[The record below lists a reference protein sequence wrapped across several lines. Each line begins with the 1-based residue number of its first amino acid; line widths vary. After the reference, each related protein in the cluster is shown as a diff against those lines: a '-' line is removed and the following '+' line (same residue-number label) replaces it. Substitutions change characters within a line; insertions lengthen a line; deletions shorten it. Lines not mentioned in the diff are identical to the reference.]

1 MAKYNSKLITD
12 KKIWESFLL
21 KNNPKS
27 FLQSWNWGEVNERL
41 GEKIFRLGFYQ
52 ESKLVGICLTLK
64 ENAKRGLHLI
74 VPAGPVMDWEN
85 ASLTKFFIKT
95 IRDLA
100 IEENCWFIRVRP
112 EILDNDSNRDLFRN
126 LGFVS
131 SPMHLHAENT
141 WVLDITKSEEEILKG
156 MRKSTRYLVKKSEGL
171 NLDVQISKDKS
182 LANILFKLQKET
194 AIRHKFVG
202 FSKELFE
209 SEIDVFTKDN
219 MARVFLCKKS
229 KKNLAIAIIIFY
241 GDTAYYHFSASTSDY
256 SHLPFS
262 YLLQWRIIKE
272 AKKRGIKYYNFWGI
286 SSNTSPKHR
295 FAGVTLFKTGFGGER
310 VDWLHAHDLPVSCF
324 YWLTYV
330 FEHIRKVLRRL

>member
-1 MAKYNSKLITD
+1 MARYKSKLITN
-12 KKIWESFLL
+12 KRIWENFLI

-41 GEKIFRLGFYQ
+41 GEDTFRLGFYCDN
-52 ESKLVGICLTLK
+52 KLVGICLALK
-64 ENAKRGLHLI
+64 ENAKRGPHLI
-74 VPAGPVMDWEN
+74 VPAGPVIDWKN
-85 ASLTKFFIKT
+85 TSLTKFFIKT

-100 IEENCWFIRVRP
+100 IEENCWFIRIRP
-112 EILDNDSNRDLFRN
+112 EILDNDSNRDFFRN

-141 WVLDITKSEEEILKG
+141 WVLDITKPEEEILKG
-156 MRKSTRYLVKKSEGL
+156 MRKSTRYLVKKSENL
-171 NLDVQISKDKS
+171 NLDVQISEDKS

-194 AIRHKFVG
+194 ASRHKFVG

-209 SEIDVFTKDN
+209 NEIDVFTKDN
-219 MARVFLCKKS
+219 MARVFLCKKG

-241 GDTAYYHFSASTSDY
+241 GDTAYYHFSASTSEY
-256 SHLPFS
+256 NHLPFS

-272 AKKRGIKYYNFWGI
+272 AKKRGIKFYNFWGI
-286 SSNTSPKHR
+286 SPNTNPNHR
-295 FAGVTLFKTGFGGER
+295 FAGVTLFKTGFGGGR
-310 VDWLHAHDLPVSCF
+310 VDWLHARDLPVSNF

-330 FEHIRKVLRRL
+330 FEHLRKILRRL